1 MTEIKISVRGLVE
14 FLLREGDI
22 DNRLPRVSEQ
32 AMLEGGRIHRKIQKL
47 MGPHYHAEVPLQYRE
62 NCGDYYL
69 TVDGR
74 ADGLL
79 LEEGELPLIDE
90 IKGTYRDVNK
100 MTEPVRV
107 HLAQAKCYAAIYCMQ
122 EETAG
127 ANVQMTYCNMDTE
140 QIKRFT
146 FPYTASELIGW
157 FNDLIREYR
166 KWTDFSVFWREKR
179 NASIASASFP
189 FDYRAGQRDLVSGV
203 YRTIAQGK
211 KLFLMAPTGSGK
223 TIATVFPS
231 VKAIGEGRAER
242 LFYLTAKTITRSV
255 AEETFH
261 ILRDKEALSFK
272 TVTITAKDK
281 ACILDHADCN
291 PEACPY
297 AKGHFDRI
305 NDAVYELL
313 TQEDAMTR
321 DTIRA
326 YADRFKVCPFEMAL
340 DLSLFADGVICDY
353 NYAFDPFVYLKR
365 LFAEGGDTQNLF
377 LVDEAHNLLERGR
390 EMYSASLSRES
401 FLLMAETVSPFH
413 KKIEKHIRKCIKAFD
428 ALENAAYPYRFVKK
442 TGTQEE
448 LAAWERTVEAA
459 EEEGYRRITDNGV
472 TLPEI
477 DVLLHALIR
486 LQTILSEYLEDHK
499 KGPVRDKILEFY
511 FTVGSFLTIYELVDA
526 RYEVYASWEKT
537 QTMEQFLVHLYCI
550 DPSENLK
557 QCMERAVSTT
567 LFSAT
572 FLPIQYYKKL
582 LGGTEEDYEI
592 YAKSAFDPEK
602 LSVFIASDVTSR
614 YTQRG
619 EDQYYKIAAH
629 IEEVTMA
636 KKGNYMVFFPSYAFA
651 RSVYEAY
658 EELFLDEG
666 EAEVLLQED
675 YMTEEERER
684 FLARFEEKYDS
695 VPVPLS
701 YFSRLIGFCV
711 LGGAF
716 AEGIDL
722 QGDALIGAIV
732 VGTGLPMVGNERQI
746 IRTYFDRE
754 GESGWDYA
762 YRFPGM
768 CKVLQAAGR
777 VIRTN
782 ADTGVVALLDE
793 RFLQRGY
800 SALFPREWKQI
811 SVISTASVR
820 NSVNA
825 FWARLS
831 DDPES
836 LN

>member
-1 MTEIKISVRGLVE
+1 MTEIKISVRSLVE

-32 AMLEGGRIHRKIQKL
+32 VMLEGGRIHRKIQKM
-47 MGPHYHAEVPLQYRE
+47 MGPHYEAEVPLSYRE
-62 NCGDYYL
+62 NCGAYYL

-74 ADGLL
+74 ADGIL
-79 LEEGELPLIDE
+79 LEEGELPLVDE
-90 IKGTYRDVNK
+90 IKGTFRDVRK
-100 MTEPVRV
+100 MKEPVRV
-107 HLAQAKCYAAIYCMQ
+107 HLAQAKCYAAMYCMREDAQ
-122 EETAG
+122 G
-127 ANVQMTYCNMDTE
+127 ATVQMTYCNMDTE
-140 QIKRFT
+140 EIRRFT
-146 FPYTASELIGW
+146 VPYTARELIGW
-157 FNDLIREYR
+157 FNDLIMAYR
-166 KWTDFSVFWREKR
+166 KWTDFSVRWREKR
-179 NASIASASFP
+179 NASIADAAFP

-203 YRTIAQGK
+203 YRTITQEK

-223 TIATVFPS
+223 TIATIFPS
-231 VKAIGEGRAER
+231 LKAIGEGRAER
-242 LFYLTAKTITRSV
+242 LFYLTAKTITRGV
-255 AEETFH
+255 AEETYE
-261 ILRDKEALSFK
+261 ILRREQALLFK

-297 AKGHFDRI
+297 AQGHFDRI
-305 NDAVYELL
+305 NDAVYDLL
-313 TQEDAMTR
+313 THEDAMTR

-326 YADRFKVCPFEMAL
+326 YADRHRVCPFEMAL

-365 LFAEGGDTQNLF
+365 FFAEGGDRSNLF

-390 EMYSASLSRES
+390 EMYSASLTRED
-401 FLLMAETVSPFH
+401 FLLMAETVAPFH
-413 KKIEKHIRKCIKAFD
+413 KKIEKHIRKCVKDFD

-442 TGTQEE
+442 SGTKEE
-448 LAAWERTVEAA
+448 MAAWESTVEAA
-459 EEEGYRRITDNGV
+459 EAEGYRRITDDGV
-472 TLPEI
+472 TLPHI
-477 DVLLHALIR
+477 DALLHSLMR

-511 FTVGSFLTIYELVDA
+511 FTVGSFLTIYELVDK
-526 RYEVYASWEKT
+526 RYEVYASWERA
-537 QTMEQFLVHLYCI
+537 QSMELFLVHLYCV

-557 QCMERAVSTT
+557 LCMERAVSTI

-592 YAKSAFDPEK
+592 YAKSAFDPDR
-602 LSVFIASDVTSR
+602 LAVFIASDVTSR

-636 KKGNYMVFFPSYAFA
+636 KRGNYMVFFPSYAFA

-675 YMTEEERER
+675 YVTEEERER
-684 FLARFEEKYDS
+684 FLDRFTHGGEQ
-695 VPVPLS
+695 LS
-701 YFSRLIGFCV
+701 PTSRLIGFCV

-722 QGDALIGAIV
+722 RGDALIGAIV

-746 IRTYFDRE
+746 IRTYFDE
-754 GESGWDYA
+754 AGESGWDYA

-777 VIRTN
+777 VIRTDS
-782 ADTGVVALLDE
+782 DTGVVALLDD
-793 RFLQRGY
+793 RFQQRGY

-811 SVISTASVR
+811 SPISTASVR

-825 FWARLS
+825 FWERLS
-831 DDPES
+831 GDSSPSD
-836 LN
+836 

>member
-1 MTEIKISVRGLVE
+1 MNEIKISVRSLVE

-47 MGPHYHAEVPLQYRE
+47 MGPHYQAEVPLQYRE

-69 TVDGR
+69 TIDGR
-74 ADGLL
+74 ADGI
-79 LEEGELPLIDE
+79 LEEENELPLIDE
-90 IKGTYRDVNK
+90 IKGTYRDVNRMK
-100 MTEPVRV
+100 EPVRV
-107 HLAQAKCYAAIYCMQ
+107 HLAQAKCYAAIYCMK
-122 EETAG
+122 EDTAG
-127 ANVQMTYCNMDTE
+127 ATVQMTYCNMDTE
-140 QIKRFT
+140 EIKRFS
-146 FPYTASELIGW
+146 FPYTANELIGW
-157 FNDLIREYR
+157 FNDLIMAYR
-166 KWTDFSVFWREKR
+166 KWTDFSVRWRARR
-179 NASIASASFP
+179 NASIAEASFP
-189 FDYRAGQRDLVSGV
+189 FDYRAGQRDLVAGV
-203 YRTIAQGK
+203 YRTITQEK

-223 TIATVFPS
+223 TIATIFPS
-231 VKAIGEGRAER
+231 VKAIGEAKAER
-242 LFYLTAKTITRSV
+242 LFYLTAKTITRGV
-255 AEETFH
+255 AEETFA
-261 ILRDKEALSFK
+261 ILRDQEALSFK

-281 ACILDHADCN
+281 ACILDKADCN

-305 NDAVYELL
+305 NDAVYDLL
-313 TQEDAMTR
+313 THEDAMTR
-321 DTIRA
+321 DVIRA
-326 YADRFKVCPFEMAL
+326 YADRYRVCPFEMAL

-365 LFAEGGDTQNLF
+365 FFAEGGDRENLF

-390 EMYSASLSRES
+390 EMYSAILTRED

-413 KKIEKHIRKCIKAFD
+413 KKIEKHIRKCVKAFD

-442 TGTQEE
+442 NGTDEE
-448 LAAWERTVEAA
+448 MVAWERSVEAA
-459 EEEGYRRITDNGV
+459 EASGYRRITDNGV

-477 DVLLHALIR
+477 DALLHSLIR

-499 KGPVRDKILEFY
+499 KGPVRDQILTFY
-511 FTVGSFLTIYELVDA
+511 FTVGSFLTIYELVDV
-526 RYEVYASWEKT
+526 RYEVYASWDKT
-537 QTMEQFLVHLYCI
+537 QTMERFHVHLYCI
-550 DPSENLK
+550 DPGENLR
-557 QCMERAVSTT
+557 QCMKRAVSTI

-592 YAKSAFDPEK
+592 YAKSAFNPDK

-619 EDQYYKIAAH
+619 EDQYYRIAAH

-636 KKGNYMVFFPSYAFA
+636 RPGNYMVFFPSYAFA
-651 RSVYEAY
+651 RAVYEAY

-675 YMTEEERER
+675 YVTEEAREA
-684 FLARFEEKYDS
+684 FLARFEPAI
-695 VPVPLS
+695 VPVPLAG
-701 YFSRLIGFCV
+701 SRLIGFCV

-746 IRTYFDRE
+746 IRTYFDGH

-777 VIRTN
+777 VIRTD
-782 ADTGVVALLDE
+782 ADTGVVVLLDD

-825 FWARLS
+825 FWERISEDS
-831 DDPES
+831 DSTD
-836 LN
+836 